1 MKAGLTDAALGQLLS
16 KIERA
21 RLVADYTNKPIDAAM
36 GKEIFEMAD
45 QFVSGISS
53 DLTRMMAKVG
63 GKRI

>member
-1 MKAGLTDAALGQLLS
+1 MTDAALGQLLS

-45 QFVSGISS
+45 QFVSGINS
-53 DLTRMMAKVG
+53 DLTGMMAKAG
-63 GKRI
+63 G